1 MTRHFDDE
9 DVFDLDSST
18 STLGVE
24 SVKRGSTWK
33 ISTFIRR

>member
-9 DVFDLDSST
+9 DVFDLDST

-24 SVKRGSTWK
+24 SVKEAAPGKSAPL
-33 ISTFIRR
+33 

>member
-24 SVKRGSTWK
+24 SVKEAAPGKSAPL
-33 ISTFIRR
+33 